1 MWWLRKRRER
11 EEEIKGDWK
20 RMKGEDYNQVEMTL
34 LVIRISS
41 KTDKSMSDIKQDKDG
56 KKELV

>member
-1 MWWLRKRRER
+1 
-11 EEEIKGDWK
+11 
-20 RMKGEDYNQVEMTL
+20 MKGEDYNQVEMTL